1 MPADNAH
8 SRAAPRPLSAELAD
22 ACFYLVD
29 FDFEGRAAVF
39 SRARPE
45 WFEGRLRLSAF
56 DLPLESLTSAPL
68 AEVLAALPSAPSEP
82 GINYLFHL
90 PFCGSTLLT
99 RHLED
104 DAVLLIRDPAS
115 LDAVFRKQPGHEYP
129 PFIQEVR
136 DLTLACLNRR
146 LGDRTTV
153 VRTAGY
159 YPEMLE
165 PLIQSPT
172 FRSGMLLYCSPEHY
186 LLQVLKSAERRRHVR
201 ALMVA
206 DPAFVAQAT
215 RQKLDTLTDVSV
227 AALFWVRFAQTALR
241 VGRGRLRTLD
251 CERLFADPEGSL
263 ARVAAVFGLP
273 ELRRATQRAE
283 EIRSKHAKTGESF
296 GIGER
301 NATLEEARAA
311 YRSELAAAEEI
322 LRQANAAGLMTEL
335 ALMSM

>member
-1 MPADNAH
+1 MPENHAQ
-8 SRAAPRPLSAELAD
+8 SQAAPRPLSAELED

-29 FDFEGRAAVF
+29 YDFEGRAAVF

-45 WFEGRLRLSAF
+45 WFEDRLRLSAF
-56 DLPLESLTSAPL
+56 DLPLESLTSVPISAMR
-68 AEVLAALPSAPSEP
+68 AALPSAPTEP
-82 GINYLFHL
+82 AINYLFHL
-90 PFCGSTLLT
+90 PFCGSSFLT

-115 LDAVFRKQPGHEYP
+115 LDAVFRKQPGREYP

-146 LGDRTTV
+146 LGSRTTV

-159 YPEMLE
+159 YPDMLE

-201 ALMVA
+201 ALMA
-206 DPAFVAQAT
+206 PELSFVTQAMG
-215 RQKLDTLTDVSV
+215 QKLDTLTDVSV
-227 AALFWVRFAQTALR
+227 AALFWIRFAQTALR

-263 ARVAAVFGLP
+263 ARVAAVFGIP
-273 ELRRATQRAE
+273 ELRRATQRAGA
-283 EIRSKHAKTGESF
+283 IRATHAKTGESF

-301 NATLEEARAA
+301 AATLEEARAA

-322 LRQANAAGLMTEL
+322 LVQANAAGLMAEL
-335 ALMSM
+335 ASMSL